1 MNYELFRIFVGEM
14 EYSINVNGQMMDL
27 SQPRVM
33 GILNVTPDSFYSESR
48 AQTKEMVV
56 ARVREMLAQG
66 ADIIDVGACSTRP
79 GSEPASAQ
87 EEMQRLRMALRT
99 IRQEEADVVLS
110 IDTFRPDVAKMA
122 VEEFGA
128 DIINDVGDD
137 FQQSTVNS
145 KPSTVNSQ
153 LEMFRTVSRLGVPYV
168 LMSRQATVETILMEF
183 AERVQ
188 QLRDIGQKD
197 IILDPGFGFGKTMV
211 KNFEVLNGQDRLLV
225 MGLPLLVGVS
235 RKRMVY
241 NTLGTTPAEALNG
254 TTVLNT
260 IALMKGASILRVHDV
275 REAVECVRLVK
286 SLTTV

>member
-1 MNYELFRIFVGEM
+1 M
-14 EYSINVNGQMMDL
+14 EYSINVNGKMMDL

-99 IRQEEADVVLS
+99 IRQEVADVVLS

-122 VEEFGA
+122 FEEFGA
-128 DIINDVGDD
+128 DIINDVGEGSASPLGSAKNC
-137 FQQSTVNS
+137 QLSTVNS
-145 KPSTVNSQ
+145 P

-168 LMSRQATVETILMEF
+168 LMSRQPTVETILMDF

-197 IILDPGFGFGKTMV
+197 IILDPGFGFGKTMEQ
-211 KNFEVLNGQDRLLV
+211 NFAVLNEQDRLLV

-275 REAVECVRLVK
+275 REAVESVRLVK

>member
-99 IRQEEADVVLS
+99 IRQEVADVVLS

-122 VEEFGA
+122 VEEFG
-128 DIINDVGDD
+128 DDVGDD

>member
-1 MNYELFRIFVGEM
+1 M
-14 EYSINVNGQMMDL
+14 EYSINVNGKMIDL

-99 IRQEEADVVLS
+99 IRQEVADVVLS

-128 DIINDVGDD
+128 DIINDVGEGSASPLGSAKNC
-137 FQQSTVNS
+137 QLSTVNS
-145 KPSTVNSQ
+145 P

-168 LMSRQATVETILMEF
+168 LMSRQPTVETILMDF

-197 IILDPGFGFGKTMV
+197 IILDPGFGFGKTMEQ
-211 KNFEVLNGQDRLLV
+211 NFAVLNEQDRLLV

-275 REAVECVRLVK
+275 REAVESVRLVK

>member
-1 MNYELFRIFVGEM
+1 M
-14 EYSINVNGQMMDL
+14 EYSINVNGKMMDL

-99 IRQEEADVVLS
+99 IRQEVADVVLS

-128 DIINDVGDD
+128 DIINDVGEGLASPLGSAKNC
-137 FQQSTVNS
+137 QLLTVNS
-145 KPSTVNSQ
+145 P

-168 LMSRQATVETILMEF
+168 LMSRQPTVETILMDF

-197 IILDPGFGFGKTMV
+197 IILDPGFGFGKTMEQ
-211 KNFEVLNGQDRLLV
+211 NFAVLNEQDRLLV

-275 REAVECVRLVK
+275 REAVESVRLVK